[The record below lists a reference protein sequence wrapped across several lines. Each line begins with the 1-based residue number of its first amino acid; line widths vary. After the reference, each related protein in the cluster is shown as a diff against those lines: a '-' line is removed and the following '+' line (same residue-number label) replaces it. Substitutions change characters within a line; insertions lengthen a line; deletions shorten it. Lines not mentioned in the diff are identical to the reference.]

1 MIQSFCVFICLLWRT
16 CHFNSAGKR
25 ICITQTP
32 HNTAVQRSRNRIKV
46 WNEQFMHVAPLW
58 PNEHSKMYC
67 LGPFA
72 QNSQSRGQERTSYT
86 LTLGSSLNMLS
97 LQISLWFVRVYTV
110 ILYSQST
117 DGITLDPVCQ
127 HLSTKTGW
135 GCIVCFT
142 HYENWSLSKVELY
155 LLASAYQRKK
165 R

>member
-1 MIQSFCVFICLLWRT
+1 
-16 CHFNSAGKR
+16 
-25 ICITQTP
+25 
-32 HNTAVQRSRNRIKV
+32 
-46 WNEQFMHVAPLW
+46 MHVAPLW

-127 HLSTKTGW
+127 HLSTKTG
-135 GCIVCFT
+135 
-142 HYENWSLSKVELY
+142 
-155 LLASAYQRKK
+155 
-165 R
+165 